1 MSSLYCGIDL
11 HSNNHVVVVIN
22 EEDKRLYEKRLSNDL
37 SLTLKALEP
46 FKDHLVSTIVE
57 STFNWYWLVDGLV
70 DHGYNVELANPTACA
85 QQYSGLKYSDDKH
98 DAFWLAHMR
107 RLDILPTGYIY
118 PPEQR
123 AVRDMLRRR
132 LQLVGMRSK
141 QLTGIQTQIWRST
154 GVRIKS
160 ADIKKKSFTIPYLEG
175 LLLQS
180 AQANLT
186 LYRAIELEIKKLEK
200 TILEILKL
208 APEFAVLKTVTGVG
222 DVLGMTIM
230 LETGSID
237 RFASM
242 GNYASYC
249 RCVKSVR
256 ISNNKQKGKGN
267 SKSGNKYLSWA
278 FSEAAHFA
286 VRYDERAKRFYNRK
300 KSKTNG
306 IVAIRAV
313 AHKLARASYCMLKNQ
328 TEYDSKLA
336 FG

>member
-1 MSSLYCGIDL
+1 MSSLYCVIDL

-22 EEDKRLYEKRLSNDL
+22 EEDKRLYEKRLPNDL
-37 SLTLKALEP
+37 SLTLQALEP
-46 FKDHLVSTIVE
+46 FKDHLVSVVVE
-57 STFNWYWLVDGLV
+57 STFNWYWLVNGLI
-70 DHGYNVELANPTACA
+70 DHGYEVELANPAACA

-98 DAFWLAHMR
+98 DAFWLAHMK
-107 RLDILPTGYIY
+107 RLGILPTGYIY

-123 AVRDMLRRR
+123 AIRDMLRRR

-141 QLTGIQTQIWRST
+141 QLTGIQTQIWRSS

-160 ADIKKKSFTIPYLEG
+160 SDIKKKTFTIPYLDG

-186 LYRAIELEIKKLEK
+186 LYRAIEFEIKQLEK
-200 TILEILKL
+200 TILGILKL
-208 APEFAVLKTVTGVG
+208 APEFTVFKTMTGVG

-230 LETGSID
+230 LETGTID

-249 RCVKSVR
+249 RRVKSVR

-313 AHKLARASYCMLKNQ
+313 AHKLARATYCMLKNQ
-328 TEYDSKLA
+328 TKYDSKLA